1 MARLSLVWFL
11 LFRCLLY
18 TCTLFQLLASPLQ
31 YQITCGPAFVVLGRV
46 MGPLLKCPV
55 LFGISDVA
63 NVAALTVGWTTA
75 LHLKGE
81 FRYQIPDTRYFFFR
95 PWDGGRS
102 SAPGPDNRIC
112 GTPHFGQIIE
122 MTKGQSG
129 SSFDTLKISSGFV
142 SSLTR
147 LGSTNFW

>member
-18 TCTLFQLLASPLQ
+18 TCTLFQLVASPLQ

-81 FRYQIPDTRYFFFR
+81 LRYQIPDTRYFFFDLEMAVEAQL
-95 PWDGGRS
+95 P
-102 SAPGPDNRIC
+102 AL
-112 GTPHFGQIIE
+112 IIE
-122 MTKGQSG
+122 FVAHHTLVRLSG
-129 SSFDTLKISSGFV
+129 
-142 SSLTR
+142 
-147 LGSTNFW
+147 